1 MFSQESRAM
10 RVVVTDHAFPDLA
23 IEEAIMGQA
32 GATLVGAQTKDVAA
46 LAAAVA
52 DADAVITQFAPVNAD
67 VVAAMQRARVIVR
80 YGIGVDNVDLAA
92 ARARGIPVCNVP
104 DYCID
109 EVADHTLA
117 FILALT
123 RQVVPHTT
131 AVHSGHW
138 GLIGTPASFG
148 ALCRMTVGVVG
159 FGRIGRAV
167 VRRLVAF
174 GGRVLVSD
182 PVADV
187 AAIHALG
194 AEPASLDTL
203 LASSDLI
210 TLHCPSLPET
220 KGLVNARSIATMKR
234 GVWIV
239 NLSRGDLVDP
249 NALCAALDSGHVAG
263 AALDVFAP
271 EPIPAGHPILGR
283 VNVVLAAHIASVS
296 AAAVQRLRSTA
307 AEIAVKA
314 LRGEPLPS
322 VVNGVASRATAS
334 GVTPP
339 A

>member
-1 MFSQESRAM
+1 MKI
-10 RVVVTDHAFPDLA
+10 VVTDHGFPDLA
-23 IEEAIMGQA
+23 VEDQIATAA
-32 GATLVGAQTKDVAA
+32 GASLVAAQTKDPAR

-67 VVAAMQRARVIVR
+67 VVNAMQRARAIVR

-92 ARARGIPVCNVP
+92 ARARGIPVCNIP

-117 FILALT
+117 FILGLT
-123 RQVVPHTT
+123 RQVPEQSRM
-131 AVHSGHW
+131 VHAGEW
-138 GLIGTPASFG
+138 KLAAPPAAFRTL
-148 ALCRMTVGVVG
+148 AAMTCGVVG

-182 PVADV
+182 PVAAAEAV
-187 AAIHALG
+187 AAAG
-194 AEPASLDTL
+194 AEAAPLQKL
-203 LASSDLI
+203 LTESDLV

-220 KGLVNARSIATMKR
+220 RGMINAATLATTKPGLLV
-234 GVWIV
+234 V

-249 NALCAALDSGHVAG
+249 DALVAALDSGHVAG
-263 AALDVFAP
+263 ASLDVFAP

-283 VNVVLAAHIASVS
+283 ANVILAPHVASVS
-296 AAAVQRLRSTA
+296 AAAVHRLRSMA
-307 AEIAVKA
+307 AELAVAA
-314 LRGEPLPS
+314 LRGGPLPS
-322 VVNGVASRATAS
+322 IVNGVAGPRAL
-334 GVTPP
+334 P